1 MRRILI
7 CLFLFLS
14 TCVYPIGFE
23 KVISLG
29 PSITE
34 ELYLLGA
41 GDNIVGVTTYC
52 IRPKEAQLKEKV
64 GTVMEID
71 IEKIISLRPDLV
83 IATPLTDRKGLEKLK
98 DMGINIINIPL
109 AKNFSEL
116 CNQFLGL
123 GRIVGKE
130 EKAKKILQ
138 KAQGKVSK
146 VKNFVK
152 DIPKLN
158 VFVQV
163 GARPLFTMTK
173 DSFIND
179 YIELAGGIN
188 IAKEDRSGLYSR
200 ERVLEQDPDI
210 ILIVTMGIT
219 GEREKKIWGSFK
231 NLKAVRNKRIYIL
244 NSYKMCSP
252 TPVSFAQMLEEL
264 AGILHAI

>member
-1 MRRILI
+1 MRKILV

-14 TCVYPIGFE
+14 TCVYPSSFE
-23 KVISLG
+23 RIISLG

-34 ELYLLGA
+34 ELYILGV

-52 IRPKEAQLKEKV
+52 VRPKEARLKEKI

-83 IATPLTDRKGLEKLK
+83 IATPLTDKRDLEKLK
-98 DMGINIINIPL
+98 DMGINIISFPL
-109 AKNFSEL
+109 AKNFSDL
-116 CNQFLGL
+116 CSQFLEL
-123 GRIVGKE
+123 GKVVGKE
-130 EKAKKILQ
+130 GTARKVLLKVSARVFKIKERIKKIQ
-138 KAQGKVSK
+138 KPS
-146 VKNFVK
+146 
-152 DIPKLN
+152 

-163 GARPLFTMTK
+163 GSRPLFTMTK

-188 IAKEDRSGLYSR
+188 IAEGDRSGLYSR
-200 ERVLEQDPDI
+200 ERVLEKDPDV

-219 GEREKKIWGSFK
+219 GDRERKIWEGFK
-231 NLKAVRNKRIYIL
+231 NLKAVRNNSIYIID
-244 NSYKMCSP
+244 SYKMCSP

-264 AGILHAI
+264 AGILHEN